1 MQNDINLQPI
11 YIKNKRPI
19 TFIFALIF
27 LYLGGVM
34 LAEPA
39 LAFFMPTDFMPTD
52 ARTSEIIAFRT
63 VSIIVALFAGVPFF
77 SISVSLFMRL
87 GRKFLIYSDE
97 RGLYAYTDVFPI
109 GFLPWECMESLNYR
123 EKLKILEVV
132 LKENAQLKLNV
143 YWRIKSCLCRKRS
156 GKRILTIEFSIC
168 KGKSRRNF
176 TKNYRFTK
184 PLCYYR

>member
-27 LYLGGVM
+27 LYIGGVM

-39 LAFFMPTDFMPTD
+39 LAFFMPTD
-52 ARTSEIIAFRT
+52 AKTSEIIAFRT

-109 GFLPWECMESLNYR
+109 GFCPG
-123 EKLKILEVV
+123 
-132 LKENAQLKLNV
+132 NAWKASTTVKNRK
-143 YWRIKSCLCRKRS
+143 YSKSC
-156 GKRILTIEFSIC
+156 
-168 KGKSRRNF
+168 
-176 TKNYRFTK
+176 
-184 PLCYYR
+184 